1 MIRRPP
7 RSTLFPYPTLFRSL
21 PNATPIAATTHIVA
35 ALVSPTT
42 APRAWR
48 IVPAPMK
55 PTPVT
60 ICPAT
65 RVGSAAAPTMAM
77 DTCVYS
83 TEPMQMRMLVRNPA
97 GLPRSSRSTPIA
109 PQSSVPKPPCAT
121 SARRNIS
128 AIRRIISPISILPRL
143 EKSHPVPHLGH
154 GLARE
159 RTRLAGS
166 RAQPLQDRRGLTPQ
180 RIRAFA
186 HGRERR
192 YHVVREHPL
201 AIETSPPGGPALVRD
216 LGDGVGRGEAL
227 VHGEDVAD
235 LGRAGI
241 LAGLASRIGRR
252 RAQLFPDGLRR
263 FEQADRVAEALRH
276 LGLAVEAQNAL
287 GCRQQRLRLG
297 EVTVAVARV
306 PAPRDLAHQLQM
318 LHLIFSYRHEASFVE
333 QHVGCL
339 QYRIGEQA
347 GGDAFLTLRLFL

>member
-1 MIRRPP
+1 M
-7 RSTLFPYPTLFRSL
+7 
-21 PNATPIAATTHIVA
+21 AATTQIVA

-42 APRAWR
+42 PQRGER
-48 IVPAPMK
+48 IVPARMK

-97 GLPRSSRSTPIA
+97 GLPPSSRSNPIA
-109 PQSSVPKPPCAT
+109 PPSSVANPTCAT
-121 SARRNIS
+121 SARRSIS
-128 AIRRIISPISILPRL
+128 AIRRIISPISILSRL

-252 RAQLFPDGLRR
+252 RAQLFPDGFRR

-276 LGLAVEAQNAL
+276 LGLAVEAENAP
-287 GCRQQRLRLG
+287 GFRQQRFRPAA
-297 EVTVAVARV
+297 TAVSL
-306 PAPRDLAHQLQM
+306 P
-318 LHLIFSYRHEASFVE
+318 
-333 QHVGCL
+333 
-339 QYRIGEQA
+339 
-347 GGDAFLTLRLFL
+347 